1 MEEVDVDVDDVE
13 VEVDV
18 LVDVEVVLV
27 VVSQSA
33 QVLAHCF
40 AIDSSAQSPPTN
52 KRSHFASE
60 KMLTLRA
67 HL

>member
-1 MEEVDVDVDDVE
+1 MDVVLVLVDDVE

-33 QVLAHCF
+33 QVLAQCLV
-40 AIDSSAQSPPTN
+40 INSSAQSPPAN

-60 KMLTLRA
+60 KMLTLPT